1 MANIEK
7 YSPPTNINV
16 FRYTFLPN
24 TKFGKF
30 WEGLI
35 FVTAFITVL
44 TVSLQAGF
52 VHAQPALWT
61 INYLFDV
68 IFLADMSVQCTQSLD
83 FDFMYS

>member
-1 MANIEK
+1 MTLNTI
-7 YSPPTNINV
+7 
-16 FRYTFLPN
+16 FRYTFLPT

-44 TVSLQAGF
+44 TVSLQAAF

-68 IFLADMSVQCTQSLD
+68 VFFADMSVQFGKIYCVNL
-83 FDFMYS
+83 YS